1 MKTAGRF
8 FSDIP
13 FLKTRIRTDRAK
25 IFPEGAIGY
34 FLGPTLAML
43 TSSIMANYFNAYL
56 SNVLNINKWAG
67 WFFTW
72 MPVVSVFFV
81 ILGNILVGRLMDRM
95 RLSAGKARP
104 LILLS
109 IPLNIMALTVLFI
122 LSPYVNET
130 MQEKQLKCLVLLA
143 IGYIL
148 LFAVACPMYFTPH
161 AALVSLS
168 TRNSKD
174 RSLLA
179 TISNAAALVSM
190 GIVSMI
196 LPFFLRELFVYDMS
210 GAGTPVL
217 NESGVTEY
225 YMDASGAAIYDGKAS
240 YQHWKIF
247 VLILMVITAVG
258 ALAEFFFTR
267 ERVTEESTGRDEA
280 TKEALSVREQA
291 RICFK
296 DRFWW
301 IMMAFLLLYQM
312 GGMLK
317 NVSQLYFCQAMFPD
331 GQGNYTTAWGGR
343 IQGMLAIRAAMPWI
357 FIGGETIGFS
367 VIFVLFLFMK
377 VEDYADEDRAA
388 LSARRI

>member
-1 MKTAGRF
+1 MQYSKHWVW
-8 FSDIP
+8 SEE
-13 FLKTRIRTDRAK
+13 LKTKITTDRAK

-109 IPLNIMALTVLFI
+109 IP
-122 LSPYVNET
+122 
-130 MQEKQLKCLVLLA
+130 
-143 IGYIL
+143 
-148 LFAVACPMYFTPH
+148 H
-161 AALVSLS
+161 
-168 TRNSKD
+168 
-174 RSLLA
+174 
-179 TISNAAALVSM
+179 
-190 GIVSMI
+190 
-196 LPFFLRELFVYDMS
+196 
-210 GAGTPVL
+210 
-217 NESGVTEY
+217 
-225 YMDASGAAIYDGKAS
+225 
-240 YQHWKIF
+240 
-247 VLILMVITAVG
+247 
-258 ALAEFFFTR
+258 
-267 ERVTEESTGRDEA
+267 
-280 TKEALSVREQA
+280 
-291 RICFK
+291 
-296 DRFWW
+296 
-301 IMMAFLLLYQM
+301 
-312 GGMLK
+312 
-317 NVSQLYFCQAMFPD
+317 FCQAMFPD

-357 FIGGETIGFS
+357 FIGGETIGFG